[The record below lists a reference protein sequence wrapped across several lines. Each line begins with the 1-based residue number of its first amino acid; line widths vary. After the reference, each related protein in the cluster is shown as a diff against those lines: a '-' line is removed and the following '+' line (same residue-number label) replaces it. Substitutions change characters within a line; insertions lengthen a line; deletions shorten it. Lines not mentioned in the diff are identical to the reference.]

1 MIRITLIL
9 GFLFMITTTSA
20 ATSATQPTGAALAF
34 TSDDP
39 VTRKALTLLRD
50 GNFAEAHTL
59 LATNDGHADAS
70 VAQAREEMKEVIRRT
85 RRDYSVNADAM
96 LKKVQASIPDA
107 TTADLEKWRKE
118 GVLQH
123 RVIDGKV
130 AYFRR
135 EPVNLFR
142 FSDDA
147 IKRRAAAGKA
157 PVKEKFALHEH
168 LARVIAE
175 AEDTGKVEVQPVQH
189 RVKFTATIA
198 PNAPDAKAGSRVRC
212 WLPFPQE
219 YRQQRGVKLIR
230 SSPAGAKIAPNA
242 EGETTITG
250 APQRTAYLEQRVA
263 DPSKPMTFELEF
275 EYTSHAYYPKLDD
288 KRASVA
294 PVGAELAPYLAERLP
309 HIVFSPDIRGAVQRV
324 VGDETNPLV
333 KARKI
338 FHFID
343 KEIRYH
349 GEEEYSTIPSF
360 AQHCIS
366 RRKGDCGI
374 QAILFIT
381 MCRAAGI
388 PARWQSGWQT
398 KPGEVNMHDWSE
410 IYVAPWGWIPCDPS
424 NGLQQSDDPKLREFY
439 LGHQDAY
446 RLIVNRDYGSP
457 LVPPKQSFRS
467 EPADFQRGE
476 IEIDGVNLFYDDW
489 DIDVDFQWTPPPA
502 PSAQAK

>member
-1 MIRITLIL
+1 MVRTLRSVLL
-9 GFLFMITTTSA
+9 GCLFMTTTSTPA
-20 ATSATQPTGAALAF
+20 ATPSTQPTGAALAF
-34 TSDDP
+34 TSADP
-39 VTRKALTLLRD
+39 VAKQALALLNE
-50 GNFAEAHTL
+50 GKFAEAQTL
-59 LATNDGHADAS
+59 LATDDGHPDGA
-70 VAQAREEMKEVIRRT
+70 VAQAREELKEVIGRT
-85 RRDYSVNADAM
+85 RRDYSVSAEGV
-96 LKKVQASIPDA
+96 LKKIQSSIPDA
-107 TTADLEKWRKE
+107 TPADVERWRAE

-123 RVIDGKV
+123 RVIDGNV

-147 IKRRAAAGKA
+147 IRRRAQAGKA
-157 PVKEKFALHEH
+157 PQAKPSVLTKH
-168 LARVIAE
+168 LPAVIAE
-175 AEDTGKVEVQPVQH
+175 AEKTGKAEVQPVHH

-198 PNAPDAKAGSRVRC
+198 PNAPGAKAGSLVRC

-230 SSPAGAKIAPNA
+230 SSPAGGLIAPNA
-242 EGETTITG
+242 DGETSITG
-250 APQRTAYLEQRVA
+250 APQRTIYLEQRVA
-263 DPSKPMTFELEF
+263 DVTKPLTFEVEF

-288 KRASVA
+288 TLARPTQAGGDLARYLSERA
-294 PVGAELAPYLAERLP
+294 P
-309 HIVFSPDIRGAVQRV
+309 HIVFTPEIRRAVDQV
-324 VGDETNPLV
+324 VGAESNPLV

-349 GEEEYSTIPSF
+349 GEEEYSTIDSF
-360 AQHCIS
+360 AQKCIT
-366 RRKGDCGI
+366 RRKGDCGV

-381 MCRAAGI
+381 MCRYAGI

-398 KPGEVNMHDWSE
+398 KPGEENMHDWAE
-410 IYVAPWGWIPCDPS
+410 IYVAPWGWIPADAS
-424 NGLQQSDDPKLREFY
+424 NGLQKSDDPKVREFY

-489 DIDVDFQWTPPPA
+489 DIAYDIRCTPTT
-502 PSAQAK
+502 K